1 MATLEKFQNNVAVK
15 FQIYNSLFL
24 TLPFEEI
31 SNTGVVLPL
40 LSEDCKDG
48 FEDGKTPL
56 EIIDT
61 FFSKRTKIK
70 SEKKKVELLFKFI
83 QYIERQVVLF
93 DAIEDSAFEKIN
105 DLDGQGTVKYL
116 FSRSENA
123 NKTEKLLQKLND
135 FKVRPVLTA
144 HPTQFYPGRVLSII
158 NDLES
163 AIRDNDLRLIN
174 DLLRQL
180 GKTPFVSAEKPTP
193 YDEAMRLMWY
203 LEYVFYNSIPKIHS
217 RIRKQIRMIDA
228 DVEAFQNNL
237 MELGFWPGGDRD
249 GNPFVT
255 ADVTRKVASEL
266 KQKISICYY
275 RDVRALR
282 RRLTFSGIDLR
293 VEKIYDKISNTIFNK
308 DGKRYHNS
316 EELLADLYETKKAIE
331 ENHNGLFV
339 HLVDELIWKVKIFGF
354 HFAILDIRQDSRIH
368 GAVIKDVLEAF
379 QEGKLKDTVR
389 GKVPKNYEDL
399 SEAKKIQV
407 LLSLEGT
414 IDPDIFADEMTRET
428 LKSFYVIRDIQR
440 ANGDAACHRYIISN
454 TQNARN
460 VMEVYALA
468 RMCGFDEK
476 VNIDIVPLFETI
488 DDLTNANDIM
498 EQMYDNDIYA
508 AHLKFRGKKQYVMLG
523 FSDGTKD
530 GGYLK
535 ANWSIYRA
543 KENLTEI
550 ARKSK
555 ISVVF
560 FDGRG
565 GPPAR
570 GGGNTN
576 KFYSSLGE
584 KIQDDEIQLTVQGQ
598 TISSN
603 FGTPISS
610 QYNIEQLICAGLE
623 NFVFKGDVVRL
634 SDKHRELID
643 DMAEVAYDEYCR
655 FKNDPRFI
663 DYLEEVSVLQYYG
676 KTNIGSRP
684 SKRKKAEKLTL
695 GDLRAI
701 PFVGAWTQMKQ
712 NVPGFFGFGTAIKK
726 YKDAGRID
734 EIKELFQKSL
744 FFRTLAENSMM
755 SLSKTYFP
763 LTAYL
768 AKDKKYG
775 KFWNWIHDE
784 YNLTKSLLLE
794 ISGSE
799 KLMDNQPSNQ
809 ASIALREGIILP
821 LITIQQYALM
831 NLKAIEK
838 GENEAHK
845 DLAPVYEKMIIR
857 AFFGSINAS
866 RNSA

>member
-31 SNTGVVLPL
+31 TNTGVVLPL
-40 LSEDCKDG
+40 LFEDCKDG
-48 FEDGKTPL
+48 FEDEKTPL

-61 FFSKRTKIK
+61 FFAKRTKIK
-70 SEKKKVELLFKFI
+70 GDKKKFESIFKFI

-93 DAIEDSAFEKIN
+93 DAIEDAAFEKIN

-116 FSRSENA
+116 FSRSQNA
-123 NKTEKLLQKLND
+123 NKTDKLIQKLNE

-158 NDLES
+158 NDLET
-163 AIRDNDLRLIN
+163 AIRENDLRTIN

-180 GKTPFVSAEKPTP
+180 GRTPFTSKEKPTP

-203 LEYVFYNSIPKIHS
+203 LEYVFYHSVPKIHG
-217 RIRKQIRMIDA
+217 RIRKQLRLMG
-228 DVEAFQNNL
+228 EEEESFQNNL
-237 MELGFWPGGDRD
+237 IDLGFWPGGDRD

-255 ADVTRKVASEL
+255 ADITRKVASEL
-266 KQKISICYY
+266 KQKVFICYY
-275 RDVRALR
+275 RDLRSLR
-282 RRLTFSGIDLR
+282 RRLTFGGIDER
-293 VEKIYDKISNTIFNK
+293 VEKIYNKLSSTIFNTE
-308 DGKRYHNS
+308 GKRYHDK
-316 EELLADLYETKKAIE
+316 EELLADLNETREAIIE
-331 ENHNGLFV
+331 HHHGLFV
-339 HLVDELIWKVKIFGF
+339 HLLDELIWKVKIFGF
-354 HFAILDIRQDSRIH
+354 HFSILDIRQDSRIH
-368 GAVIKDVLEAF
+368 GQVINDVFAAF
-379 QEGKLKDTVR
+379 HEGKLKDSVK
-389 GKVPKNYEDL
+389 GKIPKNYHEL
-399 SEAKKIQV
+399 SEAKKIAA
-407 LLSLEGT
+407 LLTLEGT
-414 IDPDIFADEMTRET
+414 INPDIFEDEMTRET
-428 LKSFYVIRDIQR
+428 LKSFYVIRDVQR
-440 ANGDAACHRYIISN
+440 ANGEIACHRYIISN
-454 TQNARN
+454 TQNAVN
-460 VMEVYALA
+460 VMEVYAMA
-468 RMCGFDEK
+468 RMCGFTEDMHL
-476 VNIDIVPLFETI
+476 DIVPLFETI
-488 DDLTNANDIM
+488 DDLTNANTIM
-498 EQMYDNDIYA
+498 QTLYDNEAYQSQ
-508 AHLKFRGKKQYVMLG
+508 LKNRGKKQYIMLG

-530 GGYLK
+530 GGYLA
-535 ANWSIYRA
+535 ANWAIYRA

-576 KFYSSLGE
+576 KFYSSLGDRIE
-584 KIQDDEIQLTVQGQ
+584 DDEIQLTVQGQ

-603 FGTPISS
+603 FGTVNSS

-623 NFVFKGDVVRL
+623 NHVFKGDLVKL
-634 SDKHRELID
+634 SDKHRDLID
-643 DMAEVAYDEYCR
+643 DMAKEAYNEYCR
-655 FKNDPRFI
+655 FKADPKFI

-734 EIKELFQKSL
+734 EIKDLFQKSL

-768 AKDKKYG
+768 AKDKKFG
-775 KFWNWIHDE
+775 KFWGWIHEE
-784 YNLTKSLLLE
+784 YTITKAMLLE

-799 KLMDNQPSNQ
+799 ELMDNQPSNQ
-809 ASIALREGIILP
+809 ASIKLREGIILP

-838 GENEAHK
+838 GENPNAEHA
-845 DLAPVYEKMIIR
+845 ATYEKMIIR

>member
-31 SNTGVVLPL
+31 TNTGVVLPL
-40 LSEDCKDG
+40 LAEDCKDG
-48 FEDGKTPL
+48 FEDEKTPL

-61 FFSKRTKIK
+61 FFAKRTKIK
-70 SEKKKVELLFKFI
+70 SDKKKFESIFKFI

-93 DAIEDSAFEKIN
+93 DAIEDAAFEKIN

-116 FSRSENA
+116 FSRSQNA
-123 NKTEKLLQKLND
+123 NKTDKLIQKLNE

-163 AIRDNDLRLIN
+163 AIRENDLRTIN

-180 GKTPFVSAEKPTP
+180 GRTPFVSKEKPTP
-193 YDEAMRLMWY
+193 FDEAMRLMWY
-203 LEYVFYNSIPKIHS
+203 LEYVFYHSVPKIHG
-217 RIRKQIRMIDA
+217 RIRKQLRLMG
-228 DVEAFQNNL
+228 EEEESFQNTL
-237 MELGFWPGGDRD
+237 IDLGFWPGGDRD

-255 ADVTRKVASEL
+255 ADITRKVAAEL
-266 KQKISICYY
+266 KQKVFICYY
-275 RDVRALR
+275 RDLRALR
-282 RRLTFSGIDLR
+282 RRLTFGGIDER
-293 VEKIYDKISNTIFNK
+293 VEKIYNKLSSTIFNTE
-308 DGKRYHNS
+308 DKRYHS
-316 EELLADLYETKKAIE
+316 KEELLADLNETRVAIVE
-331 ENHNGLFV
+331 HHHGLFV
-339 HLVDELIWKVKIFGF
+339 HLLDELIWKVKIFGF
-354 HFAILDIRQDSRIH
+354 HFSILDIRQDSRIH
-368 GAVIKDVLEAF
+368 GQVLNDVFAAF
-379 QEGKLKDTVR
+379 HEGKLKDSVK
-389 GKVPKNYEDL
+389 GKIPKNYNEL
-399 SEAKKIQV
+399 SEAKKIAA
-407 LLSLEGT
+407 LLTLEGT
-414 IDPDIFADEMTRET
+414 IDPDIFEDEMTRET
-428 LKSFYVIRDIQR
+428 LKSFYVIRDVQR
-440 ANGDAACHRYIISN
+440 ANGEIACHRYIISN
-454 TQNARN
+454 TQRASN
-460 VMEVYALA
+460 VIEVYAMA
-468 RMCGFDEK
+468 RMCGFTEDMHL
-476 VNIDIVPLFETI
+476 DIVPLFETI

-498 EQMYDNDIYA
+498 QDLYDDEAYA
-508 AHLKFRGKKQYVMLG
+508 AHLKQRGKKQYIMLG

-530 GGYLK
+530 GGYLA
-535 ANWSIYRA
+535 ANWAIYRA

-576 KFYSSLGE
+576 KFYSSLGDRIE
-584 KIQDDEIQLTVQGQ
+584 DDEIQLTVQGQ

-603 FGTPISS
+603 FGTVNSS
-610 QYNIEQLICAGLE
+610 QFNIEQLICAGLE
-623 NFVFKGDVVRL
+623 NHVFKGDLVKL

-643 DMAEVAYDEYCR
+643 DMAKEAYDEYCR
-655 FKNDPRFI
+655 FKADPKFI

-734 EIKELFQKSL
+734 EIKDLFQKSL

-768 AKDKKYG
+768 AKDKKFG
-775 KFWNWIHDE
+775 KFWGWIHEE
-784 YNLTKSLLLE
+784 YTITKEILLE

-799 KLMDNQPSNQ
+799 ELMDNQPSNQ
-809 ASIALREGIILP
+809 ASIKLREGIILP

-838 GENEAHK
+838 GENPNTEY
-845 DLAPVYEKMIIR
+845 APIYEKMIIR